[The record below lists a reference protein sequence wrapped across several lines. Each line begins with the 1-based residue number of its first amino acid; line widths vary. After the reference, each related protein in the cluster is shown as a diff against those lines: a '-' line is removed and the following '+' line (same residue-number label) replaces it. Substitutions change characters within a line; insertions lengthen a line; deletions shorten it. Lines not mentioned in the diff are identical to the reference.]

1 MFFIPQS
8 GLSQDIIYDRNSNLE
23 GNINSPQNL
32 PQDSLQSFF
41 PPTQVPLEEYTT
53 PIVTQK
59 NNQPELNLFDLTA
72 TIVDEETDNQTEIL
86 TENSAE
92 ISNIKDDNDASQSI
106 SKEQLIDSDV
116 FNNNMH
122 LSGII
127 FLLRITHLTLISS
140 SANYFLRKL
149 LNQNLN
155 PICRLMKV
163 HYSQN

>member
-1 MFFIPQS
+1 MAVWARFFLTSIFMFFISQS

-32 PQDSLQSFF
+32 PQDSPQSFF
-41 PPTQVPLEEYTT
+41 QPTQVPLEEYTT

-72 TIVDEETDNQTEIL
+72 TIVDEENDNQTEIL

-116 FNNNMH
+116 
-122 LSGII
+122 
-127 FLLRITHLTLISS
+127 
-140 SANYFLRKL
+140 
-149 LNQNLN
+149 
-155 PICRLMKV
+155 
-163 HYSQN
+163 